1 MRNARI
7 FAKSCGGFPG
17 GPVCPPE
24 QPVVRVVS
32 SSLISRLSFLIPF
45 RKPERFRATKE
56 SIVTNRSW
64 QLILCAVLVLALAAC
79 WRGAQEAAT
88 PTSPPAAPPTETV
101 APTQRPPTA
110 APAPTVDPAS
120 LPVADLQATV
130 TALGAESA
138 IQERNLAA
146 ASGSEGASVQVNVDK
161 IKRKIAQL
169 TALIEAAG
177 GAEEVEATEE
187 ATTEAGS

>member
-1 MRNARI
+1 M
-7 FAKSCGGFPG
+7 
-17 GPVCPPE
+17 
-24 QPVVRVVS
+24 
-32 SSLISRLSFLIPF
+32 
-45 RKPERFRATKE
+45 
-56 SIVTNRSW
+56 TNRSW

-79 WRGAQEAAT
+79 GGAQEAAT

-130 TALGAESA
+130 TALGAELA